1 MRLFCG
7 GATYNSY
14 PSLFFSDRPAMP
26 LTPASP
32 LDWQT
37 FETAYAVEETWFK
50 LASASLAVLGASPF
64 KDQAFSAFAFNA
76 VSFPSLSLSFD
87 TDPDNKEHDAYPPDW
102 SNECM
107 EVDVPAIGQLW
118 EEGHASIEAALSE
131 LFDAAGDEQLD
142 AIEEGYLHS
151 LRKTMV
157 RLETSHAFEQIKTC
171 ARFWTVVTQVDAD
184 TDEEERL
191 LDQVR
196 LAALSSH
203 A

>member
-1 MRLFCG
+1 M
-7 GATYNSY
+7 
-14 PSLFFSDRPAMP
+14 PPPPA
-26 LTPASP
+26 LP
-32 LDWQT
+32 LDWQA
-37 FETAYAVEETWFK
+37 FETAYDVEATWFQ
-50 LASASLAVLGASPF
+50 LASASLALLGVSAF

-87 TDPDNKEHDAYPPDW
+87 TDPGNRERGDYPPDW

-107 EVDVPAIGQLW
+107 EVDVPEIGQLW
-118 EEGHASIEAALSE
+118 EEGVASIEGALAE
-131 LFDAAGDEQLD
+131 LIDAADDELLD

-157 RLETSHAFEQIKTC
+157 RLEASQAFGQIKTC
-171 ARFWTVVTQVDAD
+171 PRFWTVVTQVDAD

-196 LAALSSH
+196 QGQPA
-203 A
+203 

>member
-1 MRLFCG
+1 M
-7 GATYNSY
+7 S
-14 PSLFFSDRPAMP
+14 
-26 LTPASP
+26 LTPDSLP
-32 LDWQT
+32 DWQT
-37 FETAYAVEETWFK
+37 FEAAYAVEETWFK
-50 LASASLAVLGASPF
+50 LASASLAVLGASRF

-87 TDPDNKEHDAYPPDW
+87 TDPDNRARGDYPPDW

-107 EVDVPAIGQLW
+107 EVDVPEIGQLW
-118 EEGHASIEAALSE
+118 EEGHARIEVALLE
-131 LFDAAGDEQLD
+131 LIDAADDELLD

-157 RLETSHAFEQIKTC
+157 RLETHHAFEQIRTC
-171 ARFWTVVTQVDAD
+171 APFWTVVTQIDAD

-196 LAALSSH
+196 QGLLA
-203 A
+203 